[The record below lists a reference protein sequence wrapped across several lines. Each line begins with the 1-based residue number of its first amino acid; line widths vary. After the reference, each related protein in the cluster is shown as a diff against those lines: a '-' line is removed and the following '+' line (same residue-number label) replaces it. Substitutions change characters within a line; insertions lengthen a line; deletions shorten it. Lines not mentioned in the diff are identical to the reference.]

1 MKILKYTNANKAID
15 VEYLTDLIGSN
26 KNLTVYQ
33 VTQYVNGVKQVNLNA
48 TAQSFGMLDKVDM
61 YSLKQMTDQATD
73 KNLNLNVYE
82 AGQNVVALNELTALA
97 ITTDNIT
104 AGVCGNAQVETITI
118 PATSGADQGDYIV
131 LKNALSQKTAAVWLD
146 IDANG
151 TAPTGVKY
159 TGADYKIKVSI
170 VTGGLAPANAA
181 LFVAALE
188 AETDFASEITLL
200 DNEDGTI
207 TLTQNYAGVVTASDP
222 ENTGST
228 GAGSITVAEVTAGT
242 AGTAY
247 SLTFEAEGGNE
258 AYVWTTA
265 STLPVGL
272 SLSTTGVLS
281 GTPRQTFNADV
292 TVKVTDLFGVEDT
305 FTDNLTVTVS
315 EQ

>member
-1 MKILKYTNANKAID
+1 MKTLKYTNANKAID

-33 VTQYVNGVKQVNLNA
+33 VTQCVNGVKQVNLNA

-73 KNLNLNVYE
+73 KNLTLNVYE
-82 AGQNVVALNELTALA
+82 AGQNVVNLNTLTTLA

-104 AGVCGNAQVETITI
+104 AGVCGNAQVETIAI
-118 PATSGADQGDYIV
+118 PATAAAAQGDYVVI
-131 LKNALSQKTAAVWLD
+131 KNALSKKTAAVWLD
-146 IDANG
+146 INAAG

-170 VTGGLAPANAA
+170 VTGGTATQNGTLFKNALASITA
-181 LFVAALE
+181 
-188 AETDFASEITLL
+188 FAGELTLV
-200 DNEDGTI
+200 DNGDGTVS
-207 TLTQNYAGVVTASDP
+207 LTQKYTGVVTASDP

-228 GAGSITVAEVTAGT
+228 GAGSITVASVTAGT

-247 SLTFEAEGGNE
+247 ELTFEAEGGNE
-258 AYVWTTA
+258 AYTWTTA

-272 SLSTTGVLS
+272 TLSTAGVLS
-281 GTPRQTFNADV
+281 GTPRQIFNANI
-292 TVKVTDLFGVEDT
+292 TVKVTDMFGVEDT
-305 FTDNLTVTVS
+305 FTDSLVVTAS
-315 EQ
+315 